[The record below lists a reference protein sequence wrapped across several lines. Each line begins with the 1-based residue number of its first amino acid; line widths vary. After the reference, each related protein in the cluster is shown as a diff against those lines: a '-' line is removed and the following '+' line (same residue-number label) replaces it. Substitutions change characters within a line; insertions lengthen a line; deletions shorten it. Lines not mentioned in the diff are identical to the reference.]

1 MRAWIERRG
10 TRKVTVRRRG
20 SGRKW
25 GSVGRDRRLLPYTY
39 GCTGAT
45 SCHLCYPARPHSRNS
60 PEKEISLGD
69 EPPRVLPVCDARERQ
84 GVIVASRLVAD
95 DDDDDISANAWHS
108 FSSYGR
114 LYALLILVSRWN
126 HSDHFTRYGRV

>member
-1 MRAWIERRG
+1 MDFDL
-10 TRKVTVRRRG
+10 TP
-20 SGRKW
+20 
-25 GSVGRDRRLLPYTY
+25 SVA
-39 GCTGAT
+39 GAT

-84 GVIVASRLVAD
+84 AVIVVSRLVAD
-95 DDDDDISANAWHS
+95 DDDDDVSAFARPS

-114 LYALLILVSRWN
+114 LHALLILAR
-126 HSDHFTRYGRV
+126 R